1 MAMKK
6 IAISLP
12 EVVLE
17 QVDRLA
23 ASRGRP
29 EAA

>member
-23 ASRGRP
+23 AGRGRP
-29 EAA
+29 EAT